1 MSTSRADVVL
11 NQKKYSI
18 EPSWVPLREA
28 QLYAW
33 RVFVVCIYEPPHVKR
48 CWNCRWSRSTFCLR
62 TDWRYYWR
70 LEVVVPLRW
79 GRFRHNQGRRLD
91 QMCRV

>member
-1 MSTSRADVVL
+1 MSTSRADAVL

-48 CWNCRWSRSTFCLR
+48 CWNCGWSRSTFLFAHRLAVLLAPGGGGTLAMR
-62 TDWRYYWR
+62 T
-70 LEVVVPLRW
+70 V
-79 GRFRHNQGRRLD
+79 
-91 QMCRV
+91 